1 MRFRLLIPT
10 LALLLC
16 AYAEQ
21 HVAKGFV
28 LQSQQQ
34 GDQPLPAPREI
45 ASKSVDSKPVE
56 KSAKE
61 PDAATRSKTS
71 TSSKEKSAKEPD
83 AATRSKSSTSSKEGE
98 SLEVVAD
105 HEEQNGDIYTYE
117 GYVIVTSENLKIQAD
132 RIILNNVTH
141 DMVAEGNVVYDEGSD
156 QRVTARRA
164 ELNTASHRGTFWE
177 TTGFTDRTA
186 TGEYVF
192 FTADRV
198 VRTGPATYELY
209 NATVTACEDVVP
221 KWSFTSKRAELKI
234 DDRIKLYDSIFRI
247 RGLPFLPLP
256 YTWLPTTKKERKSG
270 FLIPMTGN
278 SNQKGRVFRE
288 AYFQTLGD
296 SADLTIRGDIYS
308 QRGIGLGVQFRA
320 QTDDKSYLR
329 VGVYSVKDRLFGPP
343 GPNEGGTAIVGDAIQ
358 YLPHGWVAVANVS
371 AVTSLDFRQ
380 VFSDDISQVINPVR
394 ESTFFAYNNFSSYSF
409 GILADNNDT
418 TIFNPGLIPSTGNNV
433 EIKTRHTPEADFM
446 AYPRRVFG
454 SVPFY
459 FSFDSSAGVLSR
471 NDVSSDG
478 STFSTPSAVER
489 LDFQPKITIPLP
501 TVGGVAVTA
510 SLAERA
516 TFYSD
521 SVTRASQALLN
532 QTGVTAPPSP
542 FTGIPVVQ
550 DTLPT
555 ANSPAGSSLFRH
567 YTELNVDVRPPSF
580 EKVFIDDDGLVKFKH
595 LIEPYIT
602 YRNIAGIGDE
612 FNSILKFDER
622 DAVANTNEFEYGF
635 VNRFFI
641 TRRESELIRP
651 RRRRFR
657 TTPEME
663 PEQAGPAQRGPK
675 AKASG
680 NSDESPTAGA
690 AADGTKPDSDGK
702 SQSESGKAKPDA
714 TLQSGEQ
721 AELTEPGAAAKG
733 KQQQYKNLK
742 DYRKEEAKEGKDG
755 LSLAPGDADDSPVQ
769 AYEFLSIK
777 VAQKYF
783 IDRNFG
789 GALVAG
795 ARNQFYPLTT
805 LTGFD
810 YAGVSRAFSP
820 VNVSVRYRPLAYIY
834 GDLRFDIG
842 PDSGVRDMTTIVA
855 GQKGNLTLEGEWYYS
870 RQVNIGANSFEPG
883 TFAGSQVFAGVL
895 FGNYLRGIYGGSRIG
910 YDFTKQFLTP
920 TETSPGRLT
929 NTRSFLGY
937 NWDCC
942 GLQFNYN
949 TFKAGLRNES
959 TFSFTFTL
967 AGLGTYG
974 TDQFSQLAGT
984 GGGGGGKAGKRT
996 MSPGDLFP

>member
-1 MRFRLLIPT
+1 MLACGFARPAAHWRCFRGMRSRLLIPT
-10 LALLLC
+10 FALLLC
-16 AYAEQ
+16 AIAEQ
-21 HVAKGFV
+21 TAPKAYAV
-28 LQSQQQ
+28 QRQQQ
-34 GDQPLPAPREI
+34 GDQPLPSQREIANQREI
-45 ASKSVDSKPVE
+45 ASKSVAPKPVD
-56 KSAKE
+56 KSA
-61 PDAATRSKTS
+61 SG
-71 TSSKEKSAKEPD
+71 PD

-105 HEEQNGDIYTYE
+105 RSDRDGDMFTYV
-117 GYVIVTSENLKIQAD
+117 GYVIATSGNLRIQAD

-164 ELNTASHRGTFWE
+164 EINTASHRGTFWE

-247 RGLPFLPLP
+247 HGLPFLPLP

-296 SADLTIRGDIYS
+296 SADLTIRGDLYS
-308 QRGIGLGVQFRA
+308 QRGIGLGAQFRA

-394 ESTFFAYNNFSSYSF
+394 ESTFFAYNNFGSYSF
-409 GILADNNDT
+409 GVLADNNDT
-418 TIFNPGLIPSTGNNV
+418 TIFNRGLIPSTGNNI
-433 EIKTRHTPEADFM
+433 EIKTRHTPEADFT
-446 AYPRRVFG
+446 AYPRRVIG

-501 TVGGVAVTA
+501 TIGGFAVTP
-510 SLAERA
+510 SLAVRG

-521 SVTRASQALLN
+521 SITQPF
-532 QTGVTAPPSP
+532 QTLQRQVGVTAPVSP
-542 FTGIPVVQ
+542 FTGLPVAR
-550 DTLPT
+550 DTLP
-555 ANSPAGSSLFRH
+555 ASNAPAGPSLFRH
-567 YTELNVDVRPPSF
+567 YAELDVDVRPPSF
-580 EKVFIDDDGLVKFKH
+580 ERVFVDGDGAVMFKH

-602 YRNIAGIGDE
+602 YRNIAGIGDD
-612 FNSILKFDER
+612 FNRILKFDER

-663 PEQAGPAQRGPK
+663 PEQAGPARRDPK
-675 AKASG
+675 AKGTASDQA
-680 NSDESPTAGA
+680 STAGES
-690 AADGTKPDSDGK
+690 ADPAKPDSNAKNHTDPGK
-702 SQSESGKAKPDA
+702 PKPDA

-721 AELTEPGAAAKG
+721 AELTEPGATAKQ
-733 KQQQYKNLK
+733 KQQQSKNLK
-742 DYRKEEAKEGKDG
+742 DYRKEE
-755 LSLAPGDADDSPVQ
+755 V
-769 AYEFLSIK
+769 
-777 VAQKYF
+777 
-783 IDRNFG
+783 
-789 GALVAG
+789 
-795 ARNQFYPLTT
+795 
-805 LTGFD
+805 
-810 YAGVSRAFSP
+810 
-820 VNVSVRYRPLAYIY
+820 
-834 GDLRFDIG
+834 
-842 PDSGVRDMTTIVA
+842 
-855 GQKGNLTLEGEWYYS
+855 
-870 RQVNIGANSFEPG
+870 
-883 TFAGSQVFAGVL
+883 
-895 FGNYLRGIYGGSRIG
+895 
-910 YDFTKQFLTP
+910 
-920 TETSPGRLT
+920 
-929 NTRSFLGY
+929 
-937 NWDCC
+937 
-942 GLQFNYN
+942 
-949 TFKAGLRNES
+949 
-959 TFSFTFTL
+959 
-967 AGLGTYG
+967 
-974 TDQFSQLAGT
+974 
-984 GGGGGGKAGKRT
+984 
-996 MSPGDLFP
+996 

>member
-1 MRFRLLIPT
+1 MCA
-10 LALLLC
+10 LAGYVVPK
-16 AYAEQ
+16 AYA
-21 HVAKGFV
+21 A
-28 LQSQQQ
+28 QSQQQ
-34 GDQPLPAPREI
+34 GDQPLPPLPAQRALPAQREI
-45 ASKSVDSKPVE
+45 ASKSVESRASD
-56 KSAKE
+56 KSVAANKSSAE
-61 PDAATRSKTS
+61 PDAA
-71 TSSKEKSAKEPD
+71 A
-83 AATRSKSSTSSKEGE
+83 RSKSSTASKEGE
-98 SLEVVAD
+98 TLEVVAD
-105 HEEQNGDIYTYE
+105 HEEQNGDMYTYE

-132 RIILNNVTH
+132 RIVLNNATH

-164 ELNTASHRGTFWE
+164 EINIASHRGTFWE

-256 YTWLPTTKKERKSG
+256 YAWLPTTKKERKSG

-296 SADLTIRGDIYS
+296 SADLTIRGDFYS

-394 ESTFFAYNNFSSYSF
+394 ESTFFAYNNFGSYSF
-409 GILADNNDT
+409 GVLADNNDT
-418 TIFNPGLIPSTGNNV
+418 TVFSPGLIPSTGTNI

-446 AYPRRVFG
+446 AYPRRIIG
-454 SVPFY
+454 SVPVY
-459 FSFDSSAGVLSR
+459 FSLDSSAGILSR
-471 NDVSSDG
+471 TDAGSDG
-478 STFSTPSAVER
+478 SMFATPSAVER
-489 LDFQPKITIPLP
+489 LDFAPKITIPLP
-501 TVGGVAVTA
+501 AIGGFAVTP
-510 SLAERA
+510 SLAARG

-521 SVTRASQALLN
+521 SITQASTALQG

-542 FTGIPVVQ
+542 FAGIPVVG
-550 DTLPT
+550 DTLPPS
-555 ANSPAGSSLFRH
+555 NSPAGSSLFRH
-567 YTELNVDVRPPSF
+567 YAELDVDIRPPSF
-580 EKVFIDDDGLVKFKH
+580 EKVFIDDDGTVRFKH
-595 LIEPYIT
+595 LVEPYIT

-612 FNSILKFDER
+612 FNRILKFDER

-663 PEQAGPAQRGPK
+663 PEH
-675 AKASG
+675 
-680 NSDESPTAGA
+680 AGA
-690 AADGTKPDSDGK
+690 AQRDPKTKAAGTGAAATAPETAEANEPDSDAK
-702 SQSESGKAKPDA
+702 NQADSGKPKPDA

-721 AELTEPGAAAKG
+721 AELTEPGAAAKQ

-742 DYRKEEAKEGKDG
+742 DFRKDEAKQGKDG
-755 LSLAPGDADDSPVQ
+755 MSLRPGDVDDSPVQ

-789 GALVAG
+789 GALVPG

-820 VNVSVRYRPLAYIY
+820 VNVSVRYRPLAYVY

-842 PDSGVRDMTTIVA
+842 PDSGVRDLTTIVA
-855 GQKGNLTLEGEWYYS
+855 GRKGNLTVEGEWYYS
-870 RQVNIGANSFEPG
+870 RQVNIGPGSTGANGIVANSFEPG
-883 TFAGSQVFAGVL
+883 TFAGSQVFGGVL
-895 FGNYLRGIYGGSRIG
+895 FGNYLRGVYGGTRVG

-920 TETSPGRLT
+920 TETSSGRLT
-929 NTRSFLGY
+929 NTRSFFGY
-937 NWDCC
+937 NWNCC

-984 GGGGGGKAGKRT
+984 GGGGGGKQGKRT
-996 MSPGDLFP
+996 MSPDDLFP